1 MRNESLVQE
10 VVVLVALVRQKQSLL
25 RTQRAITA
33 TEMLEVFE
41 DIVCHCDT
49 LMSSMLSSPLTGRMH
64 MDPSIGVTPEQ
75 CEQTLADAL
84 QV

>member
-10 VVVLVALVRQKQSLL
+10 VVMLVALVRQKQSLL
-25 RTQRAITA
+25 RTQRGITA
-33 TEMLEVFE
+33 TKMVEVFE

-49 LMSSMLSSPLTGRMH
+49 LMSSMLSSPLTRRMH

>member
-10 VVVLVALVRQKQSLL
+10 VVILVALVWQKQALL
-25 RTQRAITA
+25 RTQRGIT
-33 TEMLEVFE
+33 TDEMTKVFE

-64 MDPSIGVTPEQ
+64 LDPIICATQEQ
-75 CEQTLADAL
+75 CEQTLAVVL
-84 QV
+84 QL